1 MPLEQVA
8 NHCSVIFHWV
18 KEEAEV
24 LKPVSIFGI
33 FARMLAGTK
42 TKLEMIPVTESVWL
56 VSRFA
61 VDMKLS
67 TFWRKSTKATDST
80 FSDYQPAAAA
90 LAQALKAGMAAP

>member
-42 TKLEMIPVTESVWL
+42 TKLEMIPVTESVRL
-56 VSRFA
+56 
-61 VDMKLS
+61 
-67 TFWRKSTKATDST
+67 
-80 FSDYQPAAAA
+80 
-90 LAQALKAGMAAP
+90 